1 MNAWQVTTPSALLGS
16 GATRLAAL
24 QSALARHPWL
34 ADASL
39 SDALA
44 RGVRVTRVS

>member
-1 MNAWQVTTPSALLGS
+1 MTTPSALLGR

-34 ADASL
+34 GAATL
-39 SDALA
+39 ADALA
-44 RGVRVTRVS
+44 RGVRVTRA

>member
-1 MNAWQVTTPSALLGS
+1 MTVWRVTSALGALGE

-24 QSALARHPWL
+24 ASALARHPWL